1 MATNR
6 KQRRDFFK
14 KNKDKKL
21 SGLSWDEFN
30 KGVPKTKPI
39 INKEKNI

>member
-14 KNKDKKL
+14 KNKKRFA
-21 SGLSWDEFN
+21 GLTFEEFN